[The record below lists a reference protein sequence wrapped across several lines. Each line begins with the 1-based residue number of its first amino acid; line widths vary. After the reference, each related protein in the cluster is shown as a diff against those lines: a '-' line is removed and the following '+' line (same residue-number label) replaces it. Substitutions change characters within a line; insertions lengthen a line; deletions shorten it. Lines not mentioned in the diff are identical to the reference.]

1 MSLAHGPLG
10 RFKRH
15 HVRSTSCC
23 TLPEVRSTIMSSL
36 PDIKTNISRPST
48 HTPHPPARPECD
60 VKPNLSEIPDYKPIR
75 NFDRERKTLEETYT
89 LKKKY
94 LDLEEEGTRK
104 DERIRLSEER
114 QRLPAVKVE
123 LGLRDVKPSITILG
137 VGTRWAPLDLSL
149 LEDSDDD
156 NIVSISKVKEG
167 ESKPV
172 ETGKPSPIPTL
183 PPIDVKRSQPMLHHK
198 SKQDR
203 QVTKSIIP

>member
-1 MSLAHGPLG
+1 MSY
-10 RFKRH
+10 
-15 HVRSTSCC
+15 TSDVS
-23 TLPEVRSTIMSSL
+23 LRPTIMTSP
-36 PDIKTNISRPST
+36 PDIKPIIPSPST
-48 HTPHPPARPECD
+48 DPPRPPTRPECD
-60 VKPNLSEIPDYKPIR
+60 VKPDLSEIPDTKPFR
-75 NFDRERKTLEETYT
+75 DFNRERKTLEENYT

-104 DERIRLSEER
+104 DEKIRLLEER

-123 LGLRDVKPSITILG
+123 LGLRDVKPDITILG
-137 VGTRWAPLDLSL
+137 VGTRLAPLDLSL